1 MKKKIFYR
9 KEKKE
14 KARGGGLEA
23 LLDSAERSRC
33 THTNS
38 LSLTRAR
45 ARAHTHDI
53 HTGRRVVLRR
63 RDGGRESGRER
74 WRVEKVV
81 GGWVDGFGLVRACV
95 REIPLY
101 GH

>member
-45 ARAHTHDI
+45 ARAHTH
-53 HTGRRVVLRR
+53 TTYTRGGGWFCAGEMEGGSQGERGGGLRR
-63 RDGGRESGRER
+63 
-74 WRVEKVV
+74 WWVV
-81 GGWVDGFGLVRACV
+81 GWMDLGWCGRV
-95 REIPLY
+95 
-101 GH
+101 